1 MSDLKVVPFKPR
13 ESDEQEITADEVLES
28 AKGQFGN
35 LVIAGYTDDDQ
46 LRYITTIGSK
56 ADLNILLDRVK
67 FSLLLDEWA

>member
-13 ESDEQEITADEVLES
+13 ESDEDEVSVDDVLDK
-28 AKGQFGN
+28 AKGQFDS
-35 LVIAGYTDDDQ
+35 LVIAGYTEDDQ

-56 ADLNILLDRVK
+56 ADINILLDRVK